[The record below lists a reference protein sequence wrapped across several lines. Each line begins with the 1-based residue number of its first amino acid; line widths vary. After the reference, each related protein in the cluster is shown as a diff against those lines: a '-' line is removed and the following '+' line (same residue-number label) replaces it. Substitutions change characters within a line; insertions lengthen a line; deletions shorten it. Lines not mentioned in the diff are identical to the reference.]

1 MNVVRLNRALGRY
14 VGPVFGHQ
22 MTFLAEVVEDL
33 FGTLP
38 EALEVHVEKDPW
50 YGITV
55 TLGNFDTVDEYER
68 YKGRQYVH
76 EGSDDYLSLSLD
88 LVNFLE
94 ERWA

>member
-1 MNVVRLNRALGRY
+1 MNIVRLNRALGRY
-14 VGPVFGHQ
+14 VGPVFGRQ

-38 EALEVHVEKDPW
+38 ETLKIYVDKDHW

-55 TLGNFDTVDEYER
+55 LLEPQDTLDEAER
-68 YKGRQYVH
+68 YYGRKAVH
-76 EGSDDYLSLSLD
+76 EGSDAYLALSLD

-94 ERWA
+94 EHW

>member
-14 VGPVFGHQ
+14 VGPVFGRQ

-38 EALEVHVEKDPW
+38 ETLEIYVDKDHW

-55 TLGNFDTVDEYER
+55 ILENPAIADGYER
-68 YKGRQYVH
+68 YKGRKAVH
-76 EGSDDYLSLSLD
+76 EGSDAYLALSLD

-94 ERWA
+94 EHW